1 MQQTSSENV
10 KTVPYMMIVS
20 AMSVLSQRSAD
31 VLTYLQST
39 GTVPARDDDV
49 LLEYV
54 PESDRHLTTDG
65 LLGRGL

>member
-1 MQQTSSENV
+1 MVQILNATDQLGECYNCTVHDDCVSNV
-10 KTVPYMMIVS
+10 CP
-20 AMSVLSQRSAD
+20 

-39 GTVPARDDDV
+39 GTVPARDVDV